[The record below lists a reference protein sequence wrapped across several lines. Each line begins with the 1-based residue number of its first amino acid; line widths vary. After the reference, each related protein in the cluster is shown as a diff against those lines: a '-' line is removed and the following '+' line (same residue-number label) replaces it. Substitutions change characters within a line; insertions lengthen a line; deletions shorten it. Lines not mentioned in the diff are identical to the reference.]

1 MNKIAF
7 GQYYHTDSFIHR
19 LDPRTKIIS
28 LILMMVFIFVIPKN
42 QFVVLGFSVALL
54 LAVVFFNQSAVNP
67 LFEKFKANH
76 VFANFF
82 LFLSS
87 FVQ

>member
-28 LILMMVFIFVIPKN
+28 LILMMVFIFVIPKD
-42 QFVVLGFSVALL
+42 QFYALGFAILL
-54 LAVVFFNQSAVNP
+54 LLTVIVLTKVP
-67 LFEKFKANH
+67 LIKYIK
-76 VFANFF
+76 
-82 LFLSS
+82 LSLIHI
-87 FVQ
+87 